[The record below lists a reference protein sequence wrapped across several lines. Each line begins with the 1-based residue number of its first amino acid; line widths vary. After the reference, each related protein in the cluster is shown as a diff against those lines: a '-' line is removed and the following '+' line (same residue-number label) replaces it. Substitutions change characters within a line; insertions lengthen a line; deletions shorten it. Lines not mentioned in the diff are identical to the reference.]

1 MYRKINFLKLQSIIY
16 FFNSCFSSHPDL
28 TNTVCRKAG
37 VKSGNVVLKKFAN
50 NETMVE
56 LNENVRVGLHC
67 YHLYRKHSGNYIH
80 EIHILITKYL
90 FSFQGQNI
98 FIIQTA
104 GIGNPNDHIM
114 VLSKSLTCAI
124 TYVLHRY
131 LCLIYLIQCICK
143 IYFYGIFQELLLLVS
158 ACR

>member
-1 MYRKINFLKLQSIIY
+1 MNYRQKLIMYRKIKKHFLKLQSIIY

-56 LNENVRVGLHC
+56 LNENVRVGLNC
-67 YHLYRKHSGNYIH
+67 YYLYRTHLYMKIPNI
-80 EIHILITKYL
+80 ITKYFIL
-90 FSFQGQNI
+90 LQGQNI

-114 VLSKSLTCAI
+114 ILNKSLTCAI
-124 TYVLHRY
+124 IYVLHRCLY
-131 LCLIYLIQCICK
+131 LY
-143 IYFYGIFQELLLLVS
+143 EN
-158 ACR
+158 